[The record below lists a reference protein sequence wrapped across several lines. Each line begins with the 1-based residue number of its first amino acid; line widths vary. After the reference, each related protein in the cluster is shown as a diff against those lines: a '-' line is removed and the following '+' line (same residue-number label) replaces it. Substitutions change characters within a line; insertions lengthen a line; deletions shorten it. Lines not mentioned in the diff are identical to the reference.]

1 MSVLSLEAN
10 AQNWKA
16 LANKADII
24 ANKTAELGND
34 SSDRNVLRE
43 AYETALED
51 LNAASSIQD
60 SNKKQIDEIR
70 QPILTKLDNLESN
83 NQLLNA

>member
-1 MSVLSLEAN
+1 M
-10 AQNWKA
+10 
-16 LANKADII
+16 
-24 ANKTAELGND
+24 
-34 SSDRNVLRE
+34 LRE
-43 AYETALED
+43 AYETALKD

-60 SNKKQIDEIR
+60 SNKNQIDEIR

>member
-1 MSVLSLEAN
+1 M
-10 AQNWKA
+10 
-16 LANKADII
+16 
-24 ANKTAELGND
+24 
-34 SSDRNVLRE
+34 LRE

-70 QPILTKLDNLESN
+70 QPILTKLYNLESN